1 MGSLK
6 AGETVLV
13 LGGHLS
19 SYDTVGGD
27 VLVFSKKTFF
37 LTNGRPFMLYIYE
50 SDSATEYG
58 ICGKYGVS

>member
-6 AGETVLV
+6 AGETVIV

-27 VLVFSKKTFF
+27 VLVFWKKAFF
-37 LTNGRPFMLYIYE
+37 LTNGWSSMLYIDE
-50 SDSATEYG
+50 SDFFTEHR
-58 ICGKYGVS
+58 ICGKFG